1 MHSRFHVYCCARL
14 SDTDRLQT
22 DLAASPEIAN
32 GKVGLT
38 VLWNQAAASSAYSQA
53 IHAATSEIVVFA
65 HCDVYFPAN
74 WFERLAWEVDR
85 LSRLDSSWAVAGISS
100 KTSAD
105 KLIGRIFDTSLEP
118 VFPKT
123 SGVFGSSL
131 TTPVRIVSAD
141 ELVLIVRRASGVSFD
156 PLLPEFHLYGTDIIL
171 EAEKQGKG
179 AYGLDMPLIHNA
191 KAQLRLG
198 PDYVRAYRFMVR
210 KWRARLPVPTTCVP
224 LMQNLPLLHL
234 HRLKARYRAICR
246 PSTYS
251 TQRLSDPG
259 VKARELGF
267 PQLLAAPLCQTMS
280 DTTSDP
286 SSSGDKPR
294 LGAAKTL
301 ATADPIPKSGSSV
314 GLR

>member
-1 MHSRFHVYCCARL
+1 MHSRFHVYCCARF

-38 VLWNQAAASSAYSQA
+38 VLWNRAAASSAYAQA
-53 IHAATSEIVVFA
+53 IHAATSEILVFA
-65 HCDVYFPAN
+65 HCDVYFPDN
-74 WFERLAWEVDR
+74 WFERLSWEVDR
-85 LSRLDSSWAVAGISS
+85 LSRIDGSWAVAGISS

-105 KLIGRIFDTSLEP
+105 QLVGRIFDTSLEP
-118 VFPKT
+118 VFPET

-131 TTPVRIVSAD
+131 ATPVRIVSAD

-198 PDYVRAYRFMVR
+198 PDYVRAYRYMVS
-210 KWRARLPVPTTCVP
+210 KWRGRLPVPTTCVP
-224 LMQNLPLLHL
+224 LTQSRRLLPMQ
-234 HRLKARYRAICR
+234 RLKARYKAICR
-246 PSTYS
+246 PSSYS
-251 TQRLSDPG
+251 MQRLKDPG
-259 VKARELGF
+259 AKARELGF
-267 PQLLAAPLCQTMS
+267 PQLLAAPLCHAMS
-280 DTTSDP
+280 NPASARP
-286 SSSGDKPR
+286 SCVDQPR
-294 LGAAKTL
+294 
-301 ATADPIPKSGSSV
+301 
-314 GLR
+314 